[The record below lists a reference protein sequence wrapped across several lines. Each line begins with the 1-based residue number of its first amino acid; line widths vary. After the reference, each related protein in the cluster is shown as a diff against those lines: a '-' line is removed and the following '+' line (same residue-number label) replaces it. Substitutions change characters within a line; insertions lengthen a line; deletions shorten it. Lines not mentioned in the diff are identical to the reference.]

1 MLNKY
6 FKIIFKIYAKI
17 SINTNSFVDYRF
29 LKIKN
34 SKNCILTVGN
44 NSLISSTLVFEKD
57 EACIEIG
64 NNTFISGCTI
74 SCAKKIKIGDNVQ
87 IAWNTIIFDHNSH
100 SLNYLVRME
109 DLSNTFQEKKCWKD
123 VLIKTT
129 IIGNNVWI
137 GVNSIIL
144 KGVKIGD
151 GAIIGAGSVVTKD
164 VPSMTLVA
172 GNPARLI
179 KHLSI

>member
-1 MLNKY
+1 M
-6 FKIIFKIYAKI
+6 
-17 SINTNSFVDYRF
+17 
-29 LKIKN
+29 
-34 SKNCILTVGN
+34 
-44 NSLISSTLVFEKD
+44 
-57 EACIEIG
+57 
-64 NNTFISGCTI
+64 
-74 SCAKKIKIGDNVQ
+74 
-87 IAWNTIIFDHNSH
+87 
-100 SLNYLVRME
+100 
-109 DLSNTFQEKKCWKD
+109 
-123 VLIKTT
+123 IKTT

>member
-1 MLNKY
+1 
-6 FKIIFKIYAKI
+6 
-17 SINTNSFVDYRF
+17 
-29 LKIKN
+29 
-34 SKNCILTVGN
+34 
-44 NSLISSTLVFEKD
+44 
-57 EACIEIG
+57 
-64 NNTFISGCTI
+64 
-74 SCAKKIKIGDNVQ
+74 
-87 IAWNTIIFDHNSH
+87 
-100 SLNYLVRME
+100 ME

-164 VPSMTLVA
+164 IKEPGVYA
-172 GNPARLI
+172 GNPIHLI
-179 KHLSI
+179 KALSNY